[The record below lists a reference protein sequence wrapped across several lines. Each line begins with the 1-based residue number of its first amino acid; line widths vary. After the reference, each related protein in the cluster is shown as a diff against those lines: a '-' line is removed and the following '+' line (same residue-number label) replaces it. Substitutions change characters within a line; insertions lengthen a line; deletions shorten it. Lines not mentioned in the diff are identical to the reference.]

1 MHSSTFLPFTQRG
14 WKENES
20 REISCFN
27 ETTPRFIDVLLP
39 LLPFLLLLLFPVLI
53 VLTRSSLNALFF
65 PSKKK
70 NRWEWSSEEKKRKEG
85 KRRKNGDIPS
95 TSFLLF
101 ISLYIYIFHNVRIA
115 RVLIK
120 KRKSRLRRRKYTK
133 LDHRGFHRKRRMF
146 SQRMIEKL
154 LRQ

>member
-1 MHSSTFLPFTQRG
+1 MPSSFPRKRKTD
-14 WKENES
+14 END
-20 REISCFN
+20 R
-27 ETTPRFIDVLLP
+27 
-39 LLPFLLLLLFPVLI
+39 
-53 VLTRSSLNALFF
+53 A
-65 PSKKK
+65 
-70 NRWEWSSEEKKRKEG
+70 KKRKEKKGREG
-85 KRRKNGDIPS
+85 KMEIFQAPRS
-95 TSFLLF
+95 Y
-101 ISLYIYIFHNVRIA
+101 SLSLYIFHNVRIA

>member
-1 MHSSTFLPFTQRG
+1 MPSSFPRKRKTD
-14 WKENES
+14 END
-20 REISCFN
+20 R
-27 ETTPRFIDVLLP
+27 
-39 LLPFLLLLLFPVLI
+39 
-53 VLTRSSLNALFF
+53 A
-65 PSKKK
+65 
-70 NRWEWSSEEKKRKEG
+70 KKRKEKKGREG
-85 KRRKNGDIPS
+85 KMEIFQAPCNRS
-95 TSFLLF
+95 Y
-101 ISLYIYIFHNVRIA
+101 SLSLYIFHNVRIA